1 MGILGRVFQ
10 MKEISLIGHKSS
22 DSLFSIGFKKAMNAA
37 EKPTFFY
44 GWVIVATC
52 FVAATSYGLF
62 YTFGVFF
69 KSLQTEFGWGRALT
83 GSVHSLHLV
92 IYALSTYFFGRLT
105 DRHGPRRALSLG
117 ALFIGTGLSLC
128 SQISSIWHL
137 YFFYIIASLGSGVT
151 VSLPNATVQ
160 KWFIK
165 KRGLALGL
173 VTAGVGAGTLLLAPL
188 THYLIAS
195 FGWRPTYL
203 IIGISYWALLTLNA
217 MAMVDR
223 PEKKALKPYGWQ
235 EEVSQGET
243 VGQGRKVGIQ
253 DWPAREA
260 MKTKVFLLIIF
271 IYFFTNLPIH
281 MVMIHIVPYATDL
294 GISKSFAASALGLI
308 GGISI
313 AGRIGLGV
321 LSEKV
326 GWKWGLFLCCLICA
340 FMLFWLIGVK
350 NLWMLSGFAL
360 VYGFFYGGKI
370 TTIPGLIGSFFG
382 TRSLGEIIGTIH
394 AASLTGGI
402 IGPVLGGYI
411 FDRSGS
417 YRIAFLIAALAF
429 LASAI
434 LTLFAHP
441 PKVGED

>member
-1 MGILGRVFQ
+1 MDIPKR
-10 MKEISLIGHKSS
+10 
-22 DSLFSIGFKKAMNAA
+22 D
-37 EKPTFFY
+37 PFFY

-69 KSLQTEFGWGRALT
+69 KPLQAEFGWGRALT
-83 GSVHSLHLV
+83 GSVHSVHLL
-92 IYALSTYFFGRLT
+92 IYAISTYSFGRLT
-105 DRHGPRRALSLG
+105 DRIGPRRALSLG
-117 ALFIGTGLSLC
+117 AVFIGVGLCLC
-128 SQISSIWHL
+128 SQIQNIWHL
-137 YFFYIIASLGSGVT
+137 YLFYIIASLGSGVT

-188 THYLIAS
+188 SNSLITF
-195 FGWRPTYL
+195 FGWRMAYV
-203 IIGISYWALLTLNA
+203 IIGLLFWGLLTVNA
-217 MAMVDR
+217 LFMEEN
-223 PEKKALKPYGWQ
+223 PEKKGLKPYGW
-235 EEVSQGET
+235 EKLGRPEASSRTKET
-243 VGQGRKVGIQ
+243 Q
-253 DWPAREA
+253 DWPVKEA
-260 MKTKVFLLIIF
+260 MKTGAFFLIIS

-294 GISKSFAASALGLI
+294 EISKAFAASALGLI

-313 AGRIGLGV
+313 LGRIGMGLI
-321 LSEKV
+321 SEKI
-326 GWKWGLFLCCLICA
+326 GWKWSLFLSCLLSGL
-340 FMLFWLIGVK
+340 MLLWLIGVR
-350 NLWMLSGFAL
+350 NLWMLSAFAV

-370 TTIPGLIGSFFG
+370 TAIPGLIGSFFG
-382 TRSLGEIIGTIH
+382 TRFLGEIIGAIH
-394 AASLTGGI
+394 AVSLAGGI

-429 LASAI
+429 LTSAV
-434 LTLFAHP
+434 LTLFARP
-441 PKVGED
+441 PQSRK

>member
-1 MGILGRVFQ
+1 MDTPKR
-10 MKEISLIGHKSS
+10 
-22 DSLFSIGFKKAMNAA
+22 D
-37 EKPTFFY
+37 PFFY

-69 KSLQTEFGWGRALT
+69 KSLQAEFGWGRALT
-83 GSVHSLHLV
+83 GSVHSVHLL
-92 IYALSTYFFGRLT
+92 IYALSTYSFGRLT
-105 DRHGPRRALSLG
+105 DRIGPRRALSLG
-117 ALFIGTGLSLC
+117 AVFIGVGLCLC
-128 SQISSIWHL
+128 SQIQNIWHL
-137 YFFYIIASLGSGVT
+137 YLFYIIASLGSGVT

-188 THYLIAS
+188 SNSLIT
-195 FGWRPTYL
+195 FLGWRMAYV
-203 IIGISYWALLTLNA
+203 IIGLLFWGLLTANA
-217 MAMVDR
+217 LFMEEN
-223 PEKKALKPYGWQ
+223 PEKKGLKPYGWQ
-235 EEVSQGET
+235 ETGRPET
-243 VGQGRKVGIQ
+243 SSGIKRTP
-253 DWPAREA
+253 DWPVREA
-260 MKTKVFLLIIF
+260 MKTGAFFLIIS

-294 GISKSFAASALGLI
+294 EISKAFAASALGLI

-313 AGRIGLGV
+313 LGRIGMGLIA
-321 LSEKV
+321 EKM
-326 GWKWGLFLCCLICA
+326 GWKWGLFLCCLLSGL
-340 FMLFWLIGVK
+340 MLLWLIGVR
-350 NLWMLSGFAL
+350 NLWMLSAFAV

-382 TRSLGEIIGTIH
+382 TRFLGEIIGAIH
-394 AASLTGGI
+394 AVSLAGGI

-411 FDRSGS
+411 FDRTGS

-429 LASAI
+429 LTSAV
-434 LTLFAHP
+434 LTLFARP
-441 PKVGED
+441 PQSKKSALKCA